1 MKNKITIIIPYFK
14 KKKYIDKCIKSILS
28 QTFKSF
34 VIIIIYDDTDL
45 SELKFIEKYK
55 KNKKIKVLVNKS
67 KNHGAGPA
75 RNIAL
80 KHTKTK
86 YIAFLDADDYWS
98 KNKLQHQFNLME
110 KNNYEI
116 THTNYFTIDEY
127 GKIFGSSN
135 LKDNITYN
143 QLLKRCDIGLSS
155 IMIKR
160 QTLKKRIFGNTKT
173 KEDYKLWLEL
183 SKNRI
188 KFRLIN
194 KKLMYLRFSGNSL
207 SSSNLQKIID
217 GFKIYYYYENFPLL
231 KSLFFLFRLSILSLV
246 KRILYLSN

>member
-1 MKNKITIIIPYFK
+1 M
-14 KKKYIDKCIKSILS
+14 
-28 QTFKSF
+28 
-34 VIIIIYDDTDL
+34 
-45 SELKFIEKYK
+45 
-55 KNKKIKVLVNKS
+55 
-67 KNHGAGPA
+67 
-75 RNIAL
+75 
-80 KHTKTK
+80 
-86 YIAFLDADDYWS
+86 
-98 KNKLQHQFNLME
+98 
-110 KNNYEI
+110 
-116 THTNYFTIDEY
+116 
-127 GKIFGSSN
+127 
-135 LKDNITYN
+135 
-143 QLLKRCDIGLSS
+143 LKRCDIGLSS

-207 SSSNLQKIID
+207 SSSNLQKIVD
-217 GFKIYYYYENFPLL
+217 GFKIYYSYENFPLL